1 MAGFLLQAERV
12 LRASPDGAERTRSGA
27 LRRLFVSMLIGG
39 MLYGA
44 VMGSFGGFGGD
55 RIWQIVFSALKVPL
69 LLLATCAMSLPSFFV
84 LNSLFGVRSDF
95 PEVFRALLAAQAGLT
110 IVLAALAPYTALW
123 YLSFSHYTSAILFN
137 ALLFAIASISAQW
150 LLRRYYAP
158 LIARNPR
165 HRLLQRLWLVIYAFV
180 GIQMGWTL
188 RPFVGSPDMPVQF
201 FREETWG
208 NAYVIVVRMV
218 GWARSSGSLPS

>member
-12 LRASPDGAERTRSGA
+12 LRASPDGAERTRTGA
-27 LRRLFVSMLIGG
+27 LRRLLVSMLIGG

-44 VMGSFGGFGGD
+44 VMGTFGGFGGD
-55 RIWQIVFSALKVPL
+55 RLWQVAFSALKVPL
-69 LLLATCAMSLPSFFV
+69 LLLATCAVSLPSFFV

-137 ALLFAIASISAQW
+137 TLLFAIASVAAQW

-165 HRLLQRLWLVIYAFV
+165 HRLLQRMWLVIYAFV
-180 GIQMGWTL
+180 GIQMGWIL

-201 FREETWG
+201 FRDETWG
-208 NAYVIVVRMV
+208 NAYVIVARMV
-218 GWARSSGSLPS
+218 WELLASWQP